1 MFHRWKKSS
10 RESWSLQTYT
20 YIYIY
25 PIYISYIY
33 IIYISYIYIH
43 ITPFGN
49 QTWLAG
55 QSIKKHGNNMDL
67 HWVVTRRRHAS
78 DGRVRSITVCERCM
92 EVAKMCIPFPP
103 IMYIVYMH
111 IYIYIFICIDVS
123 FPPTSLYLSLKCLFG
138 GPDLSAMEQRSCC
151 TRYGWYQAWVDEQ
164 SHTYVDPC
172 WNFCFESAIQYRGCY
187 MSAAVFPKLFI
198 DPLG

>member
-1 MFHRWKKSS
+1 MISCIANKNRRHFGGPSTCFTNTWSNHLGSPMTKGKYCFPNVSPLKKSS

-25 PIYISYIY
+25 IYILYIYISYIY
-33 IIYISYIYIH
+33 IYYISYIYIH

-78 DGRVRSITVCERCM
+78 DGRVGSITVCERCM

-111 IYIYIFICIDVS
+111 IYIYIYMYRCLVS
-123 FPPTSLYLSLKCLFG
+123 SHFLVLIPQVSLR
-138 GPDLSAMEQRSCC
+138 GPRS
-151 TRYGWYQAWVDEQ
+151 
-164 SHTYVDPC
+164 
-172 WNFCFESAIQYRGCY
+172 
-187 MSAAVFPKLFI
+187 
-198 DPLG
+198 